1 MNNFTLRS
9 RVVLAEMNE
18 PVIEQPMNDTRND
31 VVVSNTPQ
39 DITHEMT
46 STQEP
51 RRSGR
56 IVRPLVRFIELGE
69 TYKVIPEKV
78 ESDPYTFE

>member
-1 MNNFTLRS
+1 
-9 RVVLAEMNE
+9 
-18 PVIEQPMNDTRND
+18 
-31 VVVSNTPQ
+31 
-39 DITHEMT
+39 MT

-56 IVRPLVRFIELGE
+56 IVRPPVRFIDLGE
-69 TYKVIPEKV
+69 TYKAIPEKV